1 MVNTEKIKDGSKRD
15 LAFGLEIGDKKLWTA
30 LHTFTI
36 DGIEEVG
43 NDDPTVDNRYYLEGQ
58 FFKTVTWQIHMA
70 PKIAHFC
77 PIFSS
82 RTELYKFLVSYGFGK
97 FSKKD

>member
-1 MVNTEKIKDGSKRD
+1 MKIIYWNIALKWWNIFQVVNTEKIKDGSKRD

-43 NDDPTVDNRYYLEGQ
+43 NDDPTVDNR
-58 FFKTVTWQIHMA
+58 
-70 PKIAHFC
+70 
-77 PIFSS
+77 
-82 RTELYKFLVSYGFGK
+82 
-97 FSKKD
+97 

>member
-1 MVNTEKIKDGSKRD
+1 MQIIYCNIAFNEMMIYFQVVNTEKIKDGSKRD

-43 NDDPTVDNRYYLEGQ
+43 NDDPTVDNR
-58 FFKTVTWQIHMA
+58 
-70 PKIAHFC
+70 
-77 PIFSS
+77 
-82 RTELYKFLVSYGFGK
+82 
-97 FSKKD
+97 